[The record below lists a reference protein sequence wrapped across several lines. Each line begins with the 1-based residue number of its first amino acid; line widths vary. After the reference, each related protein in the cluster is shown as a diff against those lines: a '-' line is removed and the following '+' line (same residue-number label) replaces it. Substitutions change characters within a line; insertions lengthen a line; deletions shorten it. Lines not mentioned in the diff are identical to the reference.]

1 MPLPHKVQ
9 TSQPHIASKT
19 LANLCSLISHLVF
32 HPYSATCS
40 FPQAC
45 GLSASVAL
53 HLLFPAHSFSYP
65 SRHSLYTAS
74 SRKSSGL
81 GQSPLS
87 GLAQLWC
94 FPLHDI
100 GYSLHISPC
109 QAEGSLRA
117 EPRFFCVLLPPAQS
131 QAQISPLLWVL
142 LETPYSFILTL

>member
-65 SRHSLYTAS
+65 S
-74 SRKSSGL
+74 
-81 GQSPLS
+81 
-87 GLAQLWC
+87 
-94 FPLHDI
+94 I
-100 GYSLHISPC
+100 I
-109 QAEGSLRA
+109 
-117 EPRFFCVLLPPAQS
+117 VLLIDDGFIKVGAGLPPAEQQKAGNGFAVTS
-131 QAQISPLLWVL
+131 RMRCSHSPQRRVQRR
-142 LETPYSFILTL
+142 